1 MSFFCAMWITQG
13 SHEYGRDACARVEDD
28 REASGAQRGPNASE
42 TSSQRFERSSTD
54 FFFSYEKRFLSKF
67 PQVGTIYASI
77 SKLIA
82 NRQEISPGIYCSKTK
97 GRNCLRSVSPS
108 DMMVGRHLW
117 SRTSSWANQVGKH
130 SESQEKRLECRRTL

>member
-1 MSFFCAMWITQG
+1 MSFFCAMRITQG

-54 FFFSYEKRFLSKF
+54 FFFSYEKQFQSRF

-82 NRQEISPGIYCSKTK
+82 NRQEISPGIYCSKTERK
-97 GRNCLRSVSPS
+97 GLLAFGVSKRY
-108 DMMVGRHLW
+108 DGRKALVV
-117 SRTSSWANQVGKH
+117 TDVKLG
-130 SESQEKRLECRRTL
+130 ESGGEAQ